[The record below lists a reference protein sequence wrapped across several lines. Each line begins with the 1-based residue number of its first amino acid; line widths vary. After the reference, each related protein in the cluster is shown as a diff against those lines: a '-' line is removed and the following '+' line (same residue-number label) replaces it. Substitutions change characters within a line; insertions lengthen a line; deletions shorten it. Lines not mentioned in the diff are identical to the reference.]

1 MGSDYA
7 FSTPDA
13 LTYAQAAAMPAQWS
27 SVPGLDDAARA
38 ALIDGRHRRQ
48 ALGFGGDKECAGRG
62 G

>member
-38 ALIDGRHRRQ
+38 ALMSGT
-48 ALGFGGDKECAGRG
+48 AAKLFGFGGDKECAGRG